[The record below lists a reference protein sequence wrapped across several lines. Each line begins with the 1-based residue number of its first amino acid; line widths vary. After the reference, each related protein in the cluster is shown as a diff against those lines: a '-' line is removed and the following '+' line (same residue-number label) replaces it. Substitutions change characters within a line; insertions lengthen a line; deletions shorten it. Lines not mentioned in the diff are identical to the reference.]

1 MPALTDA
8 ATGTGA
14 GVRNPAGKE
23 PAGGRAV
30 AVPRSLWVFGHLVC
44 GGRSGDG
51 GGLACV
57 WRATA
62 LQQVAM
68 VRLRVA
74 ACGATT
80 GSAAN
85 RQWVS
90 EAGRWPT
97 RRIIVLLCLNGY
109 RHDVSIRIDGG
120 CGEALWRGVW
130 PRWKTSM
137 MRIFLLQ
144 HGQVC
149 V

>member
-14 GVRNPAGKE
+14 GVRKPAGKE

-51 GGLACV
+51 GGWACV

-74 ACGATT
+74 AGRAPTA
-80 GSAAN
+80 SAAN
-85 RQWVS
+85 RQRVS
-90 EAGRWPT
+90 EAGR
-97 RRIIVLLCLNGY
+97 
-109 RHDVSIRIDGG
+109 
-120 CGEALWRGVW
+120 
-130 PRWKTSM
+130 
-137 MRIFLLQ
+137 
-144 HGQVC
+144 
-149 V
+149 